1 MITIPCATNACGYE
15 TEELPRLYD
24 TGKFGRQGGSSAQ
37 RVPEPDLLPSIS
49 FDTRLD
55 PIQFWKSSGGR

>member
-24 TGKFGRQGGSSAQ
+24 TGFGRQGGSSAQ
-37 RVPEPDLLPSIS
+37 RVPEPDLLPGIS

-55 PIQFWKSSGGR
+55 PIQFQKSLGSG